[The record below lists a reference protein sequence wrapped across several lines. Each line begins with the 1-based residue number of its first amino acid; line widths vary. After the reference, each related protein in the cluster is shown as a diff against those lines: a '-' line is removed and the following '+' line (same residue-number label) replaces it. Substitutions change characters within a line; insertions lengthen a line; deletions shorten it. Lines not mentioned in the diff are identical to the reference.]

1 MEISKKILIN
11 AVERGEIRVAITQ
24 NGKLID
30 LDIERANSRQIKS
43 NIYKGK
49 ISSIEPSLGAVFV
62 NYGAE
67 RHGFL
72 PLKEVSRE
80 YFLKDWPADGEPP
93 NINEL
98 LKLGQEVV
106 VQVEKEERGT
116 KGAALTT
123 FISLAGSYLVLMPNN
138 PRAGGVSRRVDD
150 ENRDQLRDLLSTL
163 NISEGMGVIIRTAG
177 VGKSKEDLQWD
188 LDVLLKY
195 WEAIK
200 QAAIEKP
207 GPYLIH
213 EESDA
218 IMRALRDHFRQD
230 VAEVVIDESN
240 AFERICKYIQVVRP
254 DFVERVKLYQNN
266 IPLFS
271 YYQIEKQI
279 EQVYHRE
286 VHLPSGGSVVID
298 HTEALVS
305 IDVNSAHATKGGDIE
320 ETALNT
326 NLEAAQEVARQLRL
340 RDLGGLIV
348 IDFIDMTPIRN
359 QRAVEDKLRTALE
372 IDRARVQVGRISP
385 FGLLEMSRQRLRSS
399 LNQSIQITCPRCHGQ
414 GSIRNVESLA
424 LSIIHILQEQSAKIT
439 YTNFQAQVP
448 MEVATFLVNE
458 QRGVISQIEQAHQVK
473 ITIIPNAQ
481 LQTPNYYIK
490 QTKLSRDAWNEMA
503 SYNLIQTPKPLSAPY
518 HAKANKSVPEPV
530 IKKFLDKDPVT
541 STPKRPAKKESKL
554 KKIFQAIFG
563 VEEKPKE
570 QTRGRRRSGGY
581 RRHYNNRRR
590 SYSRNTRGRP
600 SGNFRGNSRSSGN
613 TRSSTSRSSDTSRSE
628 NRGRPPR
635 SRSF

>member
-1 MEISKKILIN
+1 METNKRILIN
-11 AVERGEIRVAITQ
+11 AAERDEIRVAITQ
-24 NGKLID
+24 NGKLVD
-30 LDIERANSRQIKS
+30 LDIERASSRQIKS

-72 PLKEVSRE
+72 PIKEVSRE
-80 YFLKDWPADGEPP
+80 YFLKDWSSEGEQL

-106 VQVEKEERGT
+106 VQIEKEERGT

-150 ENRDQLRDLLSTL
+150 QNRDQLRDFLGEL
-163 NISEGMGVIIRTAG
+163 NIPEGMGVIIRTAG
-177 VGKSKEDLQWD
+177 VGKAKEDLQWD

-218 IMRALRDHFRQD
+218 IMRALRDHLRQD
-230 VAEVVIDESN
+230 VSEVVMDEPN
-240 AFERICKYIQVVRP
+240 AYERIRKYVQVVRP
-254 DFVERVKLYQNN
+254 DFVDRVKLYQNS

-271 YYQIEKQI
+271 CYQIEKQI

-286 VHLPSGGSVVID
+286 VHLPSGGSIVID

-305 IDVNSAHATKGGDIE
+305 IDVNSAHATRGGDIE

-326 NLEAAQEVARQLRL
+326 NIEAAQEVARQLRL

-348 IDFIDMTPIRN
+348 IDFIDMTPVRN
-359 QRAVEDKLRTALE
+359 QRTVEDKLRESLE
-372 IDRARVQVGRISP
+372 IDRARVQVGRISQ

-399 LNQSIQITCPRCHGQ
+399 LNNAVQITCPRCHGQ

-424 LSIIHILQEQSAKIT
+424 LAIIHILQEQSAKSSHM
-439 YTNFQAQVP
+439 NFQAQVP

-458 QRGVISQIEQAHQVK
+458 QRSVINQIEQTHHVK

-490 QTKLSRDAWNEMA
+490 QTRISREALDETA
-503 SYNLIQTPKPLSAPY
+503 SYNLIQTPKPLSAPPPSEVTKNV
-518 HAKANKSVPEPV
+518 AEPV
-530 IKKFLDKDPVT
+530 IKKFLEQDPVT
-541 STPKRPAKKESKL
+541 STPKLPPKKESTW
-554 KKIFQAIFG
+554 KKIMRTLLGRKEKQ
-563 VEEKPKE
+563 EETKPE
-570 QTRGRRRSGGY
+570 HRRSSNY
-581 RRHYNNRRR
+581 RRPYNNRRR
-590 SYSRNTRGRP
+590 NYSQSGRRPYRSSYNGNRSRGTH
-600 SGNFRGNSRSSGN
+600 SRS
-613 TRSSTSRSSDTSRSE
+613 
-628 NRGRPPR
+628 P
-635 SRSF
+635 